1 VSPRRVRAATS
12 AAALLT
18 IPETDLSRYHVQRS
32 ENMQF
37 HFCLRG
43 DNHEMIFQS
52 EKYWSKQ
59 GALNAIDSC
68 RTHSPHEEN
77 YVRRITEQGLPYFVL
92 RSGHAEILGIS
103 EPYSSE
109 AARENGI
116 VRCKVNGRGSA
127 ENDETVGR
135 ARRRR

>member
-1 VSPRRVRAATS
+1 VPAAAST
-12 AAALLT
+12 AALLT
-18 IPETDLSRYHVQRS
+18 IPETDFLSTYHVQQS
-32 ENMQF
+32 ENRQF

-43 DNHEMIFQS
+43 DKHEMIFQS
-52 EKYWSKQ
+52 EEFWSKQ

-68 RTHSPHEEN
+68 RTHSPHEQN
-77 YVRRITEQGLPYFVL
+77 YVRRITEQGSPYFVL
-92 RSGHAEILGIS
+92 RGGHDEVLGVS

-116 VRCKVNGRGSA
+116 VSCKVNGRGSA

-135 ARRRR
+135 ARRQR